1 MVQSTLQK
9 GAVPFS
15 ELSPVNVFNA
25 PPEYH
30 CGSNLGPT
38 LYDAE
43 SADALMS
50 IGAIIHKSWIM
61 RVSIAPS
68 LMDCQLKI
76 GSLTNRDSTD

>member
-50 IGAIIHKSWIM
+50 IGAIIHKSLIM
-61 RVSIAPS
+61 RRRSIAPS

-76 GSLTNRDSTD
+76 GS